1 MGLEG
6 DSTAGSL
13 PAPIDLALDQLS
25 TGLDHLVKIVEDGG
39 LDALDGA
46 GLVGFLQGFEKVRN
60 RMPLVDHRA
69 ITDVV
74 ARDLPAKLTQSTPS
88 RMLATMLRLSPG
100 EASRRVRAA
109 AAVGERTSMLGQPLD
124 PVRPHLAAAQRAGE
138 INPEQVSI
146 IERALSRVDRP
157 GFDPADV
164 TAGEELLTRFA
175 ADFGP
180 KELKRLA
187 EQVVDHIDPD
197 GTLPQDQL
205 NNDRRFFHLR
215 QTKDGAYAGEFR
227 LTGEAGVK
235 LQALL
240 GPLAKPM
247 VNTLTGPDGQLIEQP
262 DARHHGQRMHD
273 ALEDLC
279 DRLLRAEASV
289 PDSGG
294 TPATVIIT
302 IDIDD
307 LLANTGYGVTS
318 DGTLIR
324 TETVRALADQ
334 AEVYTAFLTG
344 AGQLLRLGR
353 SRRIATR
360 SQTVALITRD
370 SGCSFPGCDTAPE
383 FCERHH
389 IKAWIDGGLTDL
401 NNLTLLC
408 RHHHHN
414 FASRGW
420 DCDINPDGLPEW
432 RPPWW
437 IDRNRQPLVNHRIR
451 GQLAASA
458 HRRQ

>member
-1 MGLEG
+1 
-6 DSTAGSL
+6 
-13 PAPIDLALDQLS
+13 
-25 TGLDHLVKIVEDGG
+25 
-39 LDALDGA
+39 
-46 GLVGFLQGFEKVRN
+46 
-60 RMPLVDHRA
+60 
-69 ITDVV
+69 
-74 ARDLPAKLTQSTPS
+74 
-88 RMLATMLRLSPG
+88 
-100 EASRRVRAA
+100 
-109 AAVGERTSMLGQPLD
+109 MLGQLLD
-124 PVRPHLAAAQRAGE
+124 PLRPHLAAAQRTGE
-138 INPEQVSI
+138 INTEQVSI
-146 IERALSRVDRP
+146 IERALARVDRP
-157 GFDPADV
+157 GFDPADI

-205 NNDRRFFHLR
+205 NTDRRFFHLR
-215 QTKDGAYAGEFR
+215 QTKDGAYLGEFR

-247 VNTLTGPDGQLIEQP
+247 VNTLTGLDGQLIEQP

-279 DRLLRAEASV
+279 DRLLRAESSV

-302 IDIDD
+302 IDIDH
-307 LLANTGYGVTS
+307 LLANTGYGVAS

-324 TETVRALADQ
+324 TETVRALVDQ

-360 SQTVALITRD
+360 SQTIALITRD

-389 IKAWIDGGLTDL
+389 IKAWFDGGATDL
-401 NNLTLLC
+401 DNLTLLC
-408 RHHHHN
+408 RYCLLYT
-414 FASRGW
+414 SPSPR
-420 DCDINPDGLPEW
+420 
-432 RPPWW
+432 
-437 IDRNRQPLVNHRIR
+437 DR
-451 GQLAASA
+451 S
-458 HRRQ
+458 